1 MQPGTVF
8 TGFSIAPKIFRQ
20 FSFPSGKIRAYK
32 LSAGIFSGFSDFNP
46 KFFPISNFHGKIF
59 PAKRIS
65 RPKKVRVSGCHG
77 LRPGERFT
85 TVVSVSCQTDN
96 LFSNFRARFFF
107 FFQLSTG
114 KFSGFSNFE
123 PKKIRPTN
131 FRTGNFCS
139 EKISDRTSGT
149 RSAGSVLGGL
159 HYPRRETCDKGHFF
173 QLSRRSF

>member
-1 MQPGTVF
+1 VILQLCSPALYLPGF
-8 TGFSIAPKIFRQ
+8 QLLQKFFRQ
-20 FSFPSGKIRAYK
+20 FLFPSGKIRAYK
-32 LSAGIFSGFSDFNP
+32 LSPGFFSGFSDFNP
-46 KFFPISNFHGKIF
+46 KFFPISNFRGKIF

-65 RPKKVRVSGCHG
+65 RPEKVRVSGCHG
-77 LRPGERFT
+77 QRSRERFT

-131 FRTGNFCS
+131 FRTGNFWP
-139 EKISDRTSGT
+139 EKISDRTTGT
-149 RSAGSVLGGL
+149 
-159 HYPRRETCDKGHFF
+159 
-173 QLSRRSF
+173 